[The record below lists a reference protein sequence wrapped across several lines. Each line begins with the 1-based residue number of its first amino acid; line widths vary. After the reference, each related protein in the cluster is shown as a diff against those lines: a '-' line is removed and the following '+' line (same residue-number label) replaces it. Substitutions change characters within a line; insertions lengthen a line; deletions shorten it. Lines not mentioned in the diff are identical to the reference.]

1 MIYSLLLAGGNS
13 SRMGQDKRQLKHE
26 GKTLLEKAL
35 KLLEM
40 SDADEILI
48 SGDVQ
53 GHECIQDMV
62 PGCGPLGGLHAA
74 LHFMQEQGVLDEA
87 LLLVIP
93 VDMPLLQVDTL
104 TRLVDGI
111 GNGDSCRYE
120 KEVFPCVFKASSML
134 LEHLDD
140 LLADS
145 TELGGMRSMK
155 ALLEFGNPVTLE
167 AASVPSSTFLNL
179 NNPQDWQAYVSGIQ

>member
-1 MIYSLLLAGGNS
+1 MLYSLLLAGGNS
-13 SRMGQDKRQLKHE
+13 SRMGKDKRQLKHE

-35 KLLEM
+35 RLLEM
-40 SDADEILI
+40 SDADEIII

-74 LHFMQEQGVLDEA
+74 LHFIQEQGALDEA

-104 TRLVDGI
+104 ARLVHGI
-111 GNGDSCRYE
+111 GSGDSCRYE

-145 TELGGMRSMK
+145 TELGGNRSMK
-155 ALLEFGNPVTLE
+155 ALLEFGNAVTLE

-179 NNPQDWQAYVSGIQ
+179 NNPQDWQAYVAGVQ